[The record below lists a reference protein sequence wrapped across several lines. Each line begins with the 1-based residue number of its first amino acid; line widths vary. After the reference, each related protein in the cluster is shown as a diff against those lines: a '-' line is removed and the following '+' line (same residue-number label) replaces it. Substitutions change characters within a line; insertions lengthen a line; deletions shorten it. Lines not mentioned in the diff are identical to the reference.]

1 MSRQICMVDGEL
13 IHAPEPGPRPA
24 LLIFAGS
31 VVIAFLAAAN
41 AAGPLYQ
48 RYENAWHASPLTGT
62 IAFASYAVAVL
73 TGLLWLSRLSE
84 VVGRRRVLFASI
96 STQIAALLVFAV
108 AGSFIV
114 VVIARI
120 LQGLASGAAFGVLSA
135 TMIDADPDRGAIT
148 SAATPGT
155 GSGLGALLSGLT
167 VQYLPGPTHTIYLL
181 LAGVLTVQALL
192 VLRLIPAGGGNRS
205 ALGSALRPRVAV
217 PAQARKIFLAVAP
230 VVLAAWGLSGFYAA
244 LSPALYT
251 TLSGSR
257 EVWPTALP
265 LFVLVGTGTLATTV
279 LRNAG
284 GAALTA
290 TSTVST
296 LAGLAVTVVAVEAE
310 NVGLYLVGSAI
321 AGIGFGTGF
330 QGPVRSLIS
339 LATPDERPALMSAVF
354 MVAYLGLGIA
364 AIIPGALLNTGIA
377 LPTVTVE
384 LAAALAVLTAVTLCA
399 TLRMRAR

>member
-296 LAGLAVTVVAVEAE
+296 LAGLAVTVVASKRRT
-310 NVGLYLVGSAI
+310 SASTSSQRHR
-321 AGIGFGTGF
+321 GIGFGTGF